1 MPFEAVLER
10 QAVLM
15 SGACRLSL
23 REVDCSAQ
31 AIEAT
36 ETAALQR
43 GAMLFAPELKVASAT
58 LGDDG
63 RSVRPEEDSIG
74 RALLGA
80 VSPMVELVVQQCVNP
95 GGCIIGA
102 ALPGKGALSGYLGAD
117 AESWGYLAD
126 GRIFNNSSA
135 VQSGLLAAAFA
146 VFAAAAVTLAAAAA
160 VAAAAVAAAAVA
172 AVTLAAAIA
181 LASVLAASPTTL
193 TLRPIA
199 VRPIAVRPII
209 KG

>member
-1 MPFEAVLER
+1 
-10 QAVLM
+10 
-15 SGACRLSL
+15 
-23 REVDCSAQ
+23 
-31 AIEAT
+31 
-36 ETAALQR
+36 
-43 GAMLFAPELKVASAT
+43 MLFAPELKVASAT

-146 VFAAAAVTLAAAAA
+146 VFAAAAVTLTAAA
-160 VAAAAVAAAAVA
+160 VAAAAVAAAAVAAVA

-193 TLRPIA
+193 TLIHPETNRRETNRRETNHQGLEF
-199 VRPIAVRPII
+199 VS
-209 KG
+209 